1 MENTISR
8 LLKGLVTSSLSHKKN
23 ILTTPKFNKISFYLS
38 LIISLFCEIIFI
50 GSTYFIFNIPD
61 EQIIQYSFISFL
73 SILIFS
79 YLLLIY
85 RLENYLVIRV
95 IELYNSLYPT
105 STSTIK
111 SASDI
116 ELLTSNLKKL
126 NSDKNLEIELLKNQ
140 ENYRK
145 DFIGNIAHELKT
157 PLFTIQGYVLTLLDG
172 GIKDKKIIKKYLKQT
187 SKGVDRLSY
196 IVKDLDL
203 ITKFES
209 GMAKLDKKTFDIRL
223 TIENVFESLEIQA
236 KKSNINLRMNRQY
249 NHPIFVNAD
258 EERIQQVII
267 NLIINSLK
275 YGVIRGI
282 TEVSIET
289 FDQNKILIRISDNG
303 EGIEEEHL
311 PRLFERFYRVEKT
324 RNRKLGGS
332 GLGLSI
338 VKHIIDAH
346 KEKIFVES
354 RTSIGSEFS
363 FTLTSVKENELNR
376 I

>member
-1 MENTISR
+1 MTF
-8 LLKGLVTSSLSHKKN
+8 
-23 ILTTPKFNKISFYLS
+23 PKFNKISFYLS
-38 LIISLFCEIIFI
+38 LVISLFCEIIFI
-50 GSTYFIFNIPD
+50 GIGYIIFNIPV
-61 EQIIQYSFISFL
+61 EKIIKFSFLSFL

-79 YLLLIY
+79 YILLFY
-85 RLENYLVIRV
+85 RLENYLINRV
-95 IELYNSLYPT
+95 SELYNSLYPN

-116 ELLTSNLKKL
+116 ELLTINLKKL
-126 NSDKNLEIELLKNQ
+126 NSDKNLEIELLKKQ
-140 ENYRK
+140 EDYRK

-172 GIKDKKIIKKYLKQT
+172 GIKDKKIIKKYLKRT

-209 GMAKLDKKTFDIRL
+209 GMAKLDKKPFDIRL

-249 NHPIFVNAD
+249 NDPIFVIAD

-275 YGVIRGI
+275 YGVERGI
-282 TEVSIET
+282 TEVSIEV
-289 FDQNKILIRISDNG
+289 FDKNKILIRISDNG

-346 KEKIFVES
+346 NEKIFVES
-354 RTSIGSEFS
+354 RTGIGSEFS
-363 FTLTSVKENELNR
+363 FTLKCVKEKGVNE

>member
-1 MENTISR
+1 M
-8 LLKGLVTSSLSHKKN
+8 
-23 ILTTPKFNKISFYLS
+23 S

-50 GSTYFIFNIPD
+50 GSTYFIFNIPA

-85 RLENYLVIRV
+85 RLKNYLVNRV
-95 IELYNSLYPT
+95 IELYNTLYPT

-145 DFIGNIAHELKT
+145 EFIGNIAHELKT

-209 GMAKLDKKTFDIRL
+209 GIAKLDKKTFDIRL
-223 TIENVFESLEIQA
+223 TIENIFESLEIQA

-258 EERIQQVII
+258 EEKIQQVII
-267 NLIINSLK
+267 NLIVNSLK
-275 YGVIRGI
+275 YGVNRGI

-363 FTLTSVKENELNR
+363 FTLTSVKENELNG